1 MEKES
6 NFVLQQ
12 EITFDILKSRTPL

>member
-12 EITFDILKSRTPL
+12 EITFDILKSRTPF